1 MSESPHDDWHITSLV
16 VHALP
21 SALDAVSEGI
31 RAIEGS
37 QIHVVS
43 PTGKMVVTLET
54 LGNARMV
61 ECISA
66 VQRLE
71 GVLSAALVYQHA
83 DSVEAMNE
91 EILP

>member
-1 MSESPHDDWHITSLV
+1 VSNSPQEDWHITSLV

-21 SALDAVSEGI
+21 STLDAVSQRI
-31 RAIEGS
+31 LAIEGS
-37 QIHVVS
+37 EIHVVS
-43 PTGKMVVTLET
+43 PTGKMVVTLEA
-54 LGNARMV
+54 LGSKRMT

-66 VQRLE
+66 VQQLE

-91 EILP
+91 EIHP